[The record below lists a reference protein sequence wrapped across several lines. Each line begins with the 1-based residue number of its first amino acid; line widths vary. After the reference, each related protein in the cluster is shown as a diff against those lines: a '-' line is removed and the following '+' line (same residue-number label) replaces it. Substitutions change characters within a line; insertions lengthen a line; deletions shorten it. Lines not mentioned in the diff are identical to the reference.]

1 MFRFANI
8 EYLWAL
14 LIVPIL
20 IVAHVLYT
28 RHKRRQLQ
36 AVGDSDLVEALMPN
50 ASHVRPHVKFSL
62 LLLALVLIIFAAA
75 RPQYGT
81 KEQTIKRQGIEM
93 MVALDISNSM
103 LAEDISPNRLEKAK
117 QMLTSMINR
126 FVDDKIGMVVF
137 AGNAFTQLP
146 ITCDYVSAKTFLQNI
161 DPSLIPA
168 QGTAIGKAIETSLLS
183 FGSEESEASRV
194 IILITD
200 GENHEDDAIGAAK
213 KAQEK
218 GVKVIVVGIGKP
230 EGSPIPTS
238 PGSNNFLKDRQGQVV
253 VSRLNEDM
261 CRQIAQAGGGIYVRA
276 DNTNSAVKVV
286 EKEIDKLAKT
296 EIETKVYTEY
306 NEQYQS
312 FALIALLILV
322 IDFFIFARKN
332 KRLSRIDIFDLTARQ
347 DNEKA

>member
-347 DNEKA
+347 DTEKA